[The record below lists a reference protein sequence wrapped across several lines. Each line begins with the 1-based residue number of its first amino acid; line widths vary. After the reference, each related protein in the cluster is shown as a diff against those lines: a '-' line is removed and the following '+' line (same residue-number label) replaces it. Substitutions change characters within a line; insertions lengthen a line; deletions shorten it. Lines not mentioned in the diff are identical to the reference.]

1 MSMTVQCLEVG
12 PLMANCYIIA
22 CEATRRG
29 VVVDPGA
36 EAPAI
41 LKAVEEARLDVDLV
55 LNTHCH
61 PDHTGANCAVRDG
74 TGARLLIHSADRAA
88 VESPP
93 LQWLLVGV
101 RPEPCPVD
109 DTFEEGD
116 ELAVGELRLRV
127 MHLPGHSP
135 GGVAF
140 LVGDAAFT
148 GDTLF
153 AGGIGRTDLPG
164 GDHGVLMASLKRLVT
179 ELPPDTVV
187 HPGHG
192 PQSTIGREAAANEW
206 LRGL

>member
-12 PLMANCYIIA
+12 PLMANCYILG

-29 VVVDPGA
+29 VIVDPGA

-41 LKAVEEARLDVDLV
+41 LKAAEDAELEIDLI

-61 PDHTGANCAVRDG
+61 PDHTGANCAVREG
-74 TGARLLIHSADRAA
+74 TGARLLIHPADRAA

-93 LQWLLVGV
+93 LQWLLVGI
-101 RPEPCPVD
+101 RPAPCPVD
-109 DTFEEGD
+109 DTVEEGD
-116 ELAVGELRLRV
+116 ELTVGELCVRV

-140 LVGDAAFT
+140 LVGGAVFT

-153 AGGIGRTDLPG
+153 AGGVGRTDLPG
-164 GDHGVLMASLKRLVT
+164 GDHRALMASLKRLVT

-187 HPGHG
+187 LPGHG
-192 PQSTIGREAAANEW
+192 PQSTIGREAAGNEW